1 MILGGKILHFLFT
14 REYRAWLLLA
24 RGRSRYIAQSSQ
36 PVGGLFG
43 PAAAYERAES
53 FVQPTRSKPM
63 VVPDSQ
69 DGKHISGE
77 AAMDSNERAQDTV
90 PVLDSTAGS
99 NRLIPG
105 SKQLGHHRLPNGG
118 KISGQFLGLWP

>member
-1 MILGGKILHFLFT
+1 
-14 REYRAWLLLA
+14 
-24 RGRSRYIAQSSQ
+24 
-36 PVGGLFG
+36 
-43 PAAAYERAES
+43 
-53 FVQPTRSKPM
+53 M

-99 NRLIPG
+99 NRLIPPRDMQRDNL
-105 SKQLGHHRLPNGG
+105 K
-118 KISGQFLGLWP
+118 K